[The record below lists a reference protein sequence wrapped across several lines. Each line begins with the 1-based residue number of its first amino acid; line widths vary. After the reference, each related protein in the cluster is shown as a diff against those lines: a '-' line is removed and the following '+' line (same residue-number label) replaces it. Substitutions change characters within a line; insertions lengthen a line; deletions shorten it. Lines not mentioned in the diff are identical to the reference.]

1 MTRSF
6 RSSLESGNR
15 GLIVRACSRRRCVS
29 QRSRRLIHRLRE
41 QARSHIFKRSGN
53 LQTQIYRPQPVY

>member
-1 MTRSF
+1 M
-6 RSSLESGNR
+6 GNEHKQHNEPER
-15 GLIVRACSRRRCVS
+15 EEPRR
-29 QRSRRLIHRLRE
+29 QREDEKPQTWKHPDDGTE

>member
-1 MTRSF
+1 M
-6 RSSLESGNR
+6 GNEHK
-15 GLIVRACSRRRCVS
+15 
-29 QRSRRLIHRLRE
+29 QHNE